1 LLQQQSTPEKNM
13 TIKNTKWVLRNRP
26 EGLVKDSDFELV
38 TEIMPEIQEDE
49 ILIENLFL
57 KY

>member
-1 LLQQQSTPEKNM
+1 M
-13 TIKNTKWVLRNRP
+13 TIKNTKWVLKNRP

-57 KY
+57 SFDPTQRTW